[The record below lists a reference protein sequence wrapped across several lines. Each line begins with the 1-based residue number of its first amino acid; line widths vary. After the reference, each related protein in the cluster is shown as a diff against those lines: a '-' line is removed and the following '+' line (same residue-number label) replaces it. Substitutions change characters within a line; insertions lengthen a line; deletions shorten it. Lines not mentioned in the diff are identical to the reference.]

1 MPNPDIIRVRHML
14 DAAQE
19 ASSFVSDQS
28 RADLDANR
36 MLTLSLVK
44 SIEIVGEA
52 ASKVS
57 AAFREA
63 HPEIPWTVI
72 VTMRNRL
79 IHAYFDVDLDRV
91 WDTITDDLPPLVHKL
106 RMILLLED
114 GKRKKQDDMDEK

>member
-1 MPNPDIIRVRHML
+1 MKSWWKRRLSMSDPDIIRVHHML

-19 ASSFVSDQS
+19 ALSFVGDKS
-28 RADLDANR
+28 RQELDANR

-52 ASKVS
+52 ASRVS
-57 AAFREA
+57 SAFRET
-63 HPEIPWTVI
+63 HQEIPWMVI

-91 WDTITDDLPPLVHKL
+91 WDTIIDDLPPLIHKL
-106 RMILLLED
+106 KMILSMEN
-114 GKRKKQDDMDEK
+114 RR